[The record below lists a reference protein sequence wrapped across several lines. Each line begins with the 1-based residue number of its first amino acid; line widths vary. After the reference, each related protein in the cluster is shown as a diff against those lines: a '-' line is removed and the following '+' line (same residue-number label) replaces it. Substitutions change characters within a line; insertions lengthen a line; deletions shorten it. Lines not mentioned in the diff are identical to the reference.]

1 MKLTLL
7 ELIIKGIPEAIIF
20 TLGMYAFSKTKI
32 RKETWKKFVLFALLM
47 FTWTYIVRLLPINYG
62 VNMML
67 VLIFT
72 IFLGAMFLKIPL
84 FQCVKASLLNA
95 VAIVLGEGLN
105 FLLLQGVYGTQRTQ
119 EIIGDPF
126 LKAINTIPSTFVFG
140 VIVLIAYY
148 FNVLRKWEKK
158 NVDSD
163 EENIS

>member
-32 RKETWKKFVLFALLM
+32 RKETWKKFGAFALLM
-47 FTWTYIVRLLPINYG
+47 FVWTYLVRLLPINYG

-95 VAIVLGEGLN
+95 VAIVLGEGIN
-105 FLLLQGVYGTQRTQ
+105 FLLLQVVYGTQRTQ

-126 LKAINTIPSTFVFG
+126 LKAINTIPSTIVFCIII
-140 VIVLIAYY
+140 VIVYY
-148 FNVLRKWEKK
+148 FNVLRVREKE
-158 NVDSD
+158 NADSD